1 MTDLLILLSNTTAA
15 GLRGAVGL
23 LLISRLLSAKNPGIK
38 AMAAAW
44 AGPAAAALILPV
56 FNLPDFFPVAL
67 ESLFAAVC
75 TVYFQKTAPRI
86 SLFIGVFYE
95 IAAAFWQF
103 LTAAWLG
110 VLSRSPVFP
119 EQRGTVGQLS
129 MWLIHGLLI
138 LLAWYLFRHREITEK
153 EAFSIVSAISLAGFL
168 GIITLSEQTILKIA
182 DDTLDMWTL
191 LSAILMMSVLV
202 FKINRQYETEKELS
216 RLKAQQAE
224 LMERNYVAL
233 NNAYAVNAKLFH
245 DFHNHIG
252 VLRQLLSHDKP
263 EDAMTYLDALQEP
276 VREMTDTVWTGDE
289 TADYLI
295 NSKAAA
301 AADHGIT
308 FRTQAEFPRHT
319 NIRSADL
326 CAILG
331 NLLDNALDA
340 AKQVPEPEQRLIR
353 LTIRRINQML
363 IIKVENS
370 FSSPPAMENGS
381 LVTTKKD
388 QGLHGWGLK
397 SARTAAEKYDG
408 TIRTSHSEQ
417 IFRAVATLS
426 YQGIAVKIVS

>member
-1 MTDLLILLSNTTAA
+1 
-15 GLRGAVGL
+15 
-23 LLISRLLSAKNPGIK
+23 
-38 AMAAAW
+38 
-44 AGPAAAALILPV
+44 
-56 FNLPDFFPVAL
+56 
-67 ESLFAAVC
+67 
-75 TVYFQKTAPRI
+75 
-86 SLFIGVFYE
+86 
-95 IAAAFWQF
+95 
-103 LTAAWLG
+103 
-110 VLSRSPVFP
+110 
-119 EQRGTVGQLS
+119 
-129 MWLIHGLLI
+129 
-138 LLAWYLFRHREITEK
+138 
-153 EAFSIVSAISLAGFL
+153 
-168 GIITLSEQTILKIA
+168 
-182 DDTLDMWTL
+182 
-191 LSAILMMSVLV
+191 
-202 FKINRQYETEKELS
+202 
-216 RLKAQQAE
+216 
-224 LMERNYVAL
+224 
-233 NNAYAVNAKLFH
+233 
-245 DFHNHIG
+245 
-252 VLRQLLSHDKP
+252 
-263 EDAMTYLDALQEP
+263 MTYLDALQEP